1 MQTGTLNVY
10 VNGSTNVLSWTLSGN
25 QQNQWNQGQLPIPKM
40 STSYT
45 VSILS
50 LGLHSK
56 IYQDLITITSIKKRN
71 A

>member
-10 VNGSTNVLSWTLSGN
+10 VNGSTNVLSWTLNGN

-45 VSILS
+45 VSTLS
-50 LGLHSK
+50 LGLLTK
-56 IYQDLITITSIKKRN
+56 IYQDLITIISIKE
-71 A
+71 